1 MHFNSKAYYFFV
13 NKLYFP
19 KDPAGYL
26 MDSLPGP
33 FLSAIAP
40 IFDY

>member
-1 MHFNSKAYYFFV
+1 MRFNSKVYYFFV
-13 NKLYFP
+13 NKLCFP
-19 KDPAGYL
+19 KNPASYL
-26 MDSLPGP
+26 MDSPPGP